1 MNNKPIQRNFI
12 LGDSW
17 LFYKIYTGPKTSDAI
32 LTEVIRP
39 IAVQLLE
46 EKVIDQWFF
55 IRYGDPK
62 HHLRV
67 RFHYDKPGNIA
78 VIVNR
83 LLPYFRYYSEKDLIW
98 KIEADTYKREL
109 ERYGSNTMELGE
121 TLFFHDSEMITDFL
135 DMIEGDEGEALRWL
149 FSLRAM
155 DALLE
160 SFQYA
165 EEEKLA
171 LMESLKTGFGEEF
184 GMSRPLKKQ
193 LDDKYR
199 KQRAKIDAFMTFQ
212 QEDDPDYA
220 PILQVLEQKSRN
232 ISPVVKAILKHREE
246 STLEMPLNDLMG
258 SYIHMLMNRLFKSG
272 NRMHEMVCYDFL
284 YRYYRSAIARRK
296 KGKSNTVSREEIAK
310 ILDV

>member
-1 MNNKPIQRNFI
+1 MSNKPTQRNFI

-17 LFYKIYTGPKTSDAI
+17 LFYKIYTGPKTSDAV
-32 LTEVIRP
+32 LTEAIRP
-39 IAVQLLE
+39 VVSQLLE
-46 EKVIDQWFF
+46 ENVIDKWFF

-67 RFHYDKPGNIA
+67 RFHYEKPDNIA
-78 VIVNR
+78 IIINR
-83 LLPYFRYYSEKDLIW
+83 LYPYFRDFTEKDLIW

-109 ERYGSNTMELGE
+109 ERYGNNTMELAE
-121 TLFFHDSEMITDFL
+121 TLFFHDSEMIAEFL
-135 DMIEGDEGEALRWL
+135 DMIEGDEGEELRWL

-155 DALLE
+155 DALLD

-171 LMESLKTGFGEEF
+171 LMEILKTGFGEEF

-199 KQRAKIDAFMTFQ
+199 KQRTKIDTFMVFRQ
-212 QEDDPDYA
+212 QDNPDYA
-220 PILQVLEQKSRN
+220 PILQVLERKSRN
-232 ISPVVKAILKHREE
+232 IIHLAKAILKHREE
-246 STLEMPLNDLMG
+246 KTLEVPLNDLMG
-258 SYIHMLMNRLFKSG
+258 SYIHMLMNRLFKSR

-284 YRYYRSAIARRK
+284 YRHYRSAMARK
-296 KGKSNTVSREEIAK
+296 KKAGKTAK
-310 ILDV
+310 SVLS